1 MMTVSNVVQ
10 LFPASQA
17 GRAGGA
23 VDGVIAGIATLVRVW
38 RRRIA
43 ERRVLVEVLAQPDSV
58 VADAGWTRAAAMR
71 EAGKPFWR
79 K

>member
-10 LFPASQA
+10 LFPATQDV
-17 GRAGGA
+17 RVGGA
-23 VDGVIAGIATLVRVW
+23 VDGAIARIATLMKVW
-38 RRRIA
+38 RTRIA